1 MLSSPGA
8 GLASSLGSV
17 GVSQPS
23 TNTAI
28 NNAAGHID
36 PSSMQRAYAALGL
49 PYSSQTP
56 GQTQAQGAGQ
66 TAAATNAQ
74 TQQTL
79 PQQLRPINAI
89 GKDCCYLCTNISR
102 NTPHDITVP

>member
-1 MLSSPGA
+1 MLSSPKTCGLSNPMSSVGA
-8 GLASSLGSV
+8 G
-17 GVSQPS
+17 QTS
-23 TNTAI
+23 TPTINTSTP
-28 NNAAGHID
+28 ID